1 MTTLKGQFT
10 RIKGSFSEARQLPR
24 LGKIRLGIKKKSAK
38 GVEYPSETPW
48 FVVPQ
53 EVEDV
58 YGKEPIE
65 LDIMLPHEDPEV
77 FFPQKLAMYG
87 SGTGLKCHGNGETAR
102 RIDEAGEWHDQ
113 KCPCDFLK
121 TDANP
126 RGACTEQSSLMV
138 LLPKVSM
145 GGCYQITTGS
155 FHSTRTLN
163 SALDYIRGL
172 AGRLALIPMRLRR
185 VPRVTHNGGKP
196 QTHHTLELILD
207 GDLKMI
213 RELRSDIEGV
223 LIPGRYQIEGPIDE
237 NKTLDPVDV
246 VETDEDLESG
256 IDASR
261 LADMDEAELAG
272 VREAL
277 QKKNQI
283 ETGKRPE
290 PSKPAE
296 TSQPAQAPVPA
307 APPSQ
312 PAPPAKQESLEL
324 PTPKRLPAGTI
335 SAAQWSD
342 VIQFIDGSLDLGTLK
357 HDWKTENKVDN
368 VVRLTEGGKQ
378 KFLEFMRTRAGAAFP
393 Y

>member
-1 MTTLKGQFT
+1 
-10 RIKGSFSEARQLPR
+10 
-24 LGKIRLGIKKKSAK
+24 
-38 GVEYPSETPW
+38 
-48 FVVPQ
+48 
-53 EVEDV
+53 
-58 YGKEPIE
+58 
-65 LDIMLPHEDPEV
+65 
-77 FFPQKLAMYG
+77 
-87 SGTGLKCHGNGETAR
+87 
-102 RIDEAGEWHDQ
+102 
-113 KCPCDFLK
+113 
-121 TDANP
+121 
-126 RGACTEQSSLMV
+126 
-138 LLPKVSM
+138 
-145 GGCYQITTGS
+145 
-155 FHSTRTLN
+155 
-163 SALDYIRGL
+163 
-172 AGRLALIPMRLRR
+172 
-185 VPRVTHNGGKP
+185 
-196 QTHHTLELILD
+196 
-207 GDLKMI
+207 
-213 RELRSDIEGV
+213 
-223 LIPGRYQIEGPIDE
+223 
-237 NKTLDPVDV
+237 